1 MMIETMFEPV
11 KFFPKWEQ
19 IIDNIDWKT
28 EKDFMNYCNYFKG
41 KFPNTFNSNVEDICY
56 QSLAYLDKVYTTYES
71 SLEETAFIYFYY
83 WIYKYKLKKGGNVE
97 DIKKLYK
104 ELIEKFDESWYSH
117 TRLKKYKEK
126 YIPDNELEDLM
137 NLHDMYKSFIL
148 IKNKCEPNKNENY
161 CNTIKDIMN
170 KYNPQVII
178 ETNKTSTPKELH
190 YCQVN
195 IVKSIIITIV
205 ITLVISSL
213 LVIIYKFIP
222 YGSFMNFPIKR
233 NRNKCNN
240 TYDEWNSMQSS
251 EISSNI
257 SRNRI
262 YDVLYNST

>member
-1 MMIETMFEPV
+1 MNNVYVLVRAIPIGGFEPV

-28 EKDFMNYCNYFKG
+28 EKDFMTYCNYFKG
-41 KFPNTFNSNVEDICY
+41 KFSNTFNSNVEHICC
-56 QSLAYLDKVYTTYES
+56 QTLAYLDKVCTTYKG
-71 SLEETAFIYFYY
+71 SLEEAAIKYFYY
-83 WIYKYKLKKGGNVE
+83 WIYRYKLKKGGTFD

-104 ELIEKFDESWYSH
+104 ELIEKFELWYSH
-117 TRLKKYKEK
+117 SRLKEYEEK
-126 YIPDNELEDLM
+126 YIPDNELEDLK

-170 KYNPQVII
+170 KYNPEVII
-178 ETNKTSTPKELH
+178 ETNKTCTPNELH

-205 ITLVISSL
+205 TILFMT
-213 LVIIYKFIP
+213 

-233 NRNKCNN
+233 NRKKCNN